1 LRYTEKPPAEAAAG
15 ASKSKKKSA
24 DKDKEE
30 EEVRR
35 GRHAA
40 LDSLL
45 RMGQAAAAGGQSEQT
60 EKLVV
65 TLEVEILDDGEYKQF
80 TQIGVALTTRRLNK
94 QVSRQQVLY
103 DYCTYPLVVIILVFK
118 ILASSR
124 SRFSQAVTIVFKET
138 HAPRLFIGV
147 GPYQAVLRIR
157 IHMFLGLLDPDPLVR
172 GMDPNLSIIKRK

>member
-1 LRYTEKPPAEAAAG
+1 LRYTEKPPAAAAETAA

-30 EEVRR
+30 EDVRR

-45 RMGQAAAAGGQSEQT
+45 RMGQQAAGGEEKRQSEQT

-94 QVSRQQVLY
+94 QVSRQQVF
-103 DYCTYPLVVIILVFK
+103 CTIIVRTLSVHITLVFR
-118 ILASSR
+118 ILERSR
-124 SRFSQAVTIVFKET
+124 RFSQAVPVD
-138 HAPRLFIGV
+138 
-147 GPYQAVLRIR
+147 VLYINQF
-157 IHMFLGLLDPDPLVR
+157 FLCVEQLICSPLKFGLL
-172 GMDPNLSIIKRK
+172 M

>member
-1 LRYTEKPPAEAAAG
+1 LRYTEKPPAAAAEAAA

-45 RMGQAAAAGGQSEQT
+45 RMGQQAAGGEDKRQSEQT

-103 DYCTYPLVVIILVFK
+103 DYCTYPLVPITLVFK
-118 ILASSR
+118 FLASSR
-124 SRFSQAVTIVFKET
+124 RFSQAVPIE
-138 HAPRLFIGV
+138 
-147 GPYQAVLRIR
+147 
-157 IHMFLGLLDPDPLVR
+157 
-172 GMDPNLSIIKRK
+172 

>member
-45 RMGQAAAAGGQSEQT
+45 RMGQAASEEKRQSEQT

-94 QVSRQQVLY
+94 QVSSRQQVLY
-103 DYCTYPLVVIILVFK
+103 DYCT
-118 ILASSR
+118 
-124 SRFSQAVTIVFKET
+124 
-138 HAPRLFIGV
+138 H
-147 GPYQAVLRIR
+147 
-157 IHMFLGLLDPDPLVR
+157 R
-172 GMDPNLSIIKRK
+172 GR

>member
-1 LRYTEKPPAEAAAG
+1 LRYTEKPPAAAAETAA

-45 RMGQAAAAGGQSEQT
+45 RMGQQAAGGEEKRQSEQT

-103 DYCTYPLVVIILVFK
+103 DYCTYPLVPITLVFK
-118 ILASSR
+118 ILESSW
-124 SRFSQAVTIVFKET
+124 RFSQAV
-138 HAPRLFIGV
+138 R
-147 GPYQAVLRIR
+147 Y
-157 IHMFLGLLDPDPLVR
+157 
-172 GMDPNLSIIKRK
+172 

>member
-1 LRYTEKPPAEAAAG
+1 M
-15 ASKSKKKSA
+15 
-24 DKDKEE
+24 
-30 EEVRR
+30 RR

-45 RMGQAAAAGGQSEQT
+45 RMGQAAAAAAGQSEQT

-103 DYCTYPLVVIILVFK
+103 GYCTFLVLITLVF
-118 ILASSR
+118 L
-124 SRFSQAVTIVFKET
+124 
-138 HAPRLFIGV
+138 
-147 GPYQAVLRIR
+147 VLCKQ
-157 IHMFLGLLDPDPLVR
+157 
-172 GMDPNLSIIKRK
+172 S

>member
-1 LRYTEKPPAEAAAG
+1 MRYTEKPPAEAAAAG

-24 DKDKEE
+24 DKEKEE

-45 RMGQAAAAGGQSEQT
+45 RMGQAAAAGQSEQT

-103 DYCTYPLVVIILVFK
+103 DYCTYPLVHITLVFK
-118 ILASSR
+118 FLASSR
-124 SRFSQAVTIVFKET
+124 RRF
-138 HAPRLFIGV
+138 
-147 GPYQAVLRIR
+147 
-157 IHMFLGLLDPDPLVR
+157 
-172 GMDPNLSIIKRK
+172 

>member
-1 LRYTEKPPAEAAAG
+1 LRYTEKPPAAAAETTA

-45 RMGQAAAAGGQSEQT
+45 RMGQAAAAAAGQSEQT

-103 DYCTYPLVVIILVFK
+103 GYCTFLVLITLVF
-118 ILASSR
+118 L
-124 SRFSQAVTIVFKET
+124 
-138 HAPRLFIGV
+138 
-147 GPYQAVLRIR
+147 VLCKQ
-157 IHMFLGLLDPDPLVR
+157 
-172 GMDPNLSIIKRK
+172 S

>member
-1 LRYTEKPPAEAAAG
+1 M
-15 ASKSKKKSA
+15 
-24 DKDKEE
+24 
-30 EEVRR
+30 RR

-45 RMGQAAAAGGQSEQT
+45 RMGQQAAGGEDKRQSEQT

-103 DYCTYPLVVIILVFK
+103 DYCTYPFGAYYISFQD
-118 ILASSR
+118 
-124 SRFSQAVTIVFKET
+124 FGKE
-138 HAPRLFIGV
+138 P
-147 GPYQAVLRIR
+147 
-157 IHMFLGLLDPDPLVR
+157 
-172 GMDPNLSIIKRK
+172 